1 MKDTYGDAPMATDE
15 QSLKTWRIQ
24 VSLRQKVNA
33 KFGNSLAEAIHLLRT
48 ELKENY
54 YIDLIDI
61 KEITNE

>member
-1 MKDTYGDAPMATDE
+1 MQDTYGDAPMATDE